1 MKKILIVEDDE
12 AIAEIERDYLEIQGF
27 AVEIASDGKAGLE
40 LAQNGSFSLIIL
52 DVMLPEIDGFSL
64 CRTLREKLDIP
75 IIMVTARKDDI
86 DKIRGLGLGADDYVV
101 KPFSP
106 GELVAR
112 VRSHIA
118 AYERISNGASHGNA
132 RTAEAESPEITFGSL
147 RLVQKSRRVF
157 VSEKEII
164 LAKKEFDMLQLFMQN
179 PDRVFSKEE
188 LYERL
193 WHDESNGDIAT
204 VAVHI
209 NRLREKLSSG
219 AENDFIE
226 TVWGAGYRFNG

>member
-12 AIAEIERDYLEIQGF
+12 AIAEIERDYLLIQGF

-40 LAQNGSFSLIIL
+40 LALNGSFSLIIL

-86 DKIRGLGLGADDYVV
+86 DKIRGLGLGADDYIV
-101 KPFSP
+101 KPFSH

-118 AYERISNGASHGNA
+118 AYERIASGTSRGNA
-132 RTAEAESPEITFGSL
+132 RNDESESAEIVFGNL
-147 RLVQKSRRVF
+147 KLVQKSRRVF
-157 VSEKEII
+157 VSEKEIV
-164 LAKKEFDMLQLFMQN
+164 LAKKEFDMLLLFMQN

-193 WHDESNGDIAT
+193 WSDESSGDIAT

-209 NRLREKLSSG
+209 NRLREKLSAST
-219 AENDFIE
+219 NKIE
-226 TVWGAGYRFNG
+226 TVWGAGYRFK

>member
-12 AIAEIERDYLEIQGF
+12 AIAEIERDYLLIQGF
-27 AVEIASDGKAGLE
+27 AVEIAPDGKAGLE
-40 LAQNGSFSLIIL
+40 LALNGSFSLIIL

-118 AYERISNGASHGNA
+118 AYERIANGTSRGNA
-132 RTAEAESPEITFGSL
+132 RAAESS
-147 RLVQKSRRVF
+147 
-157 VSEKEII
+157 
-164 LAKKEFDMLQLFMQN
+164 
-179 PDRVFSKEE
+179 
-188 LYERL
+188 
-193 WHDESNGDIAT
+193 GDITT

-209 NRLREKLSSG
+209 NRLREKFSAST
-219 AENDFIE
+219 NIIE
-226 TVWGAGYRFNG
+226 TVWGAGYRFQR

>member
-12 AIAEIERDYLEIQGF
+12 AIAEIERDYLLIQGF

-40 LAQNGSFSLIIL
+40 LAQNGSFNLIIL

-118 AYERISNGASHGNA
+118 AYERISNGTSHGNT
-132 RTAEAESPEITFGSL
+132 RTAESESPEIAFGNL
-147 RLVQKSRRVF
+147 RLVQKSQRVF

-164 LAKKEFDMLQLFMQN
+164 LAKKEFDLLQLFMQN

-193 WHDESNGDIAT
+193 WSDESSGDIAT

-209 NRLREKLSSG
+209 NRLREKLSDST
-219 AENDFIE
+219 NKIE
-226 TVWGAGYRFNG
+226 TVWGAGYRFK

>member
-1 MKKILIVEDDE
+1 MKKILIVEDDV

-118 AYERISNGASHGNA
+118 AYERIANGTSHGNA
-132 RTAEAESPEITFGSL
+132 RTAESESPEITFGNL

-157 VSEKEII
+157 VSEKEIP
-164 LAKKEFDMLQLFMQN
+164 LAKKEFDLLSLFMQN

-188 LYERL
+188 LYGRL
-193 WHDESNGDIAT
+193 WNDESSGDIAT

-209 NRLREKLSSG
+209 NRLREKLSDST
-219 AENDFIE
+219 NKIE
-226 TVWGAGYRFNG
+226 TVWGAGYRFQR

>member
-12 AIAEIERDYLEIQGF
+12 AIAEIERDYLLIHGF
-27 AVEIASDGKAGLE
+27 AVEIASDGKAGLD
-40 LAQNGSFSLIIL
+40 LAQNASFSLIIL

-64 CRTLREKLDIP
+64 CRMLREKLVIP

-112 VRSHIA
+112 VRSHIS
-118 AYERISNGASHGNA
+118 AYERISNGTLHGNA
-132 RTAEAESPEITFGSL
+132 RITESESPEIAFGNL

-164 LAKKEFDMLQLFMQN
+164 LAKKEFDMLLLFMQN

-193 WHDESNGDIAT
+193 WSDESSGDIAT

-209 NRLREKLSSG
+209 NRLREKLSNST
-219 AENDFIE
+219 NKIE
-226 TVWGAGYRFNG
+226 TVWGAGYRFK

>member
-12 AIAEIERDYLEIQGF
+12 AIAEIERDYLLIQGF

-40 LAQNGSFSLIIL
+40 LALNGSFSLIIL

-112 VRSHIA
+112 VRAHIA
-118 AYERISNGASHGNA
+118 AYERIANGTSRGNA
-132 RTAEAESPEITFGSL
+132 RAAESESAEIIFGNL

-164 LAKKEFDMLQLFMQN
+164 LAKKEFDMLMLFMQN

-193 WHDESNGDIAT
+193 WSDESSGDIAT

-209 NRLREKLSSG
+209 NRLREKLSAST
-219 AENDFIE
+219 NKIE
-226 TVWGAGYRFNG
+226 TVWGAGYRFSRL

>member
-12 AIAEIERDYLEIQGF
+12 AIAEIERDYLLIQGF
-27 AVEIASDGKAGLE
+27 AVEIASDGKAGLD
-40 LAQNGSFSLIIL
+40 LAQNGSFSLVIL

-118 AYERISNGASHGNA
+118 AYERISNGKLHGNSQDN
-132 RTAEAESPEITFGSL
+132 ESESPEITFGNL
-147 RLVQKSRRVF
+147 KLVQKSRRVF
-157 VSEKEII
+157 VAEKEIP
-164 LAKKEFDMLQLFMQN
+164 LAKKEFDLLLLFMQN

-193 WHDESNGDIAT
+193 WSDESSGDIAT

-209 NRLREKLSSG
+209 NRLREKLSDST
-219 AENDFIE
+219 NKIE
-226 TVWGAGYRFNG
+226 TVWGAGYRFKG

>member
-12 AIAEIERDYLEIQGF
+12 AIAEIERDYLLIQGF
-27 AVEIASDGKAGLE
+27 KVEIASDGETALS
-40 LAQNGSFSLIIL
+40 LAIENSFSLIIL
-52 DVMLPEIDGFSL
+52 DVMLPKIDGFSL
-64 CRTLREKLDIP
+64 CRSLRQKLDIP

-86 DKIRGLGLGADDYVV
+86 DKIRGLGLGADDYIV

-118 AYERISNGASHGNA
+118 AYDRLVNDSFSKKSD
-132 RTAEAESPEITFGSL
+132 AEEKKLIFKNLS
-147 RLVQKSRRVF
+147 LVQKSRRVF
-157 VSEKEII
+157 VSEKEIA
-164 LAKKEFDMLQLFMQN
+164 LAKKEFDLLLLFMQN
-179 PDRVFSKEE
+179 PDRVFNKEE

-193 WHDESNGDIAT
+193 WSNESNSDIAT

-209 NRLREKLSSG
+209 NRLREKLSNAKSK
-219 AENDFIE
+219 IE
-226 TVWGAGYRFNG
+226 TVWGSGYRFTV

>member
-12 AIAEIERDYLEIQGF
+12 AIAEIERDYLLIQGF

-40 LAQNGSFSLIIL
+40 LELNGSLSLIIL
-52 DVMLPEIDGFSL
+52 YVMLPEIDGFSL

-118 AYERISNGASHGNA
+118 AYESIANGTSRGNA
-132 RTAEAESPEITFGSL
+132 RTAESESAEIVFGNL
-147 RLVQKSRRVF
+147 KLVQKSRRVF

-164 LAKKEFDMLQLFMQN
+164 LAKKEFDMLLLFMQN

-193 WHDESNGDIAT
+193 WSDESSGDIAT

-209 NRLREKLSSG
+209 NRLREKLSAST
-219 AENDFIE
+219 NKIE
-226 TVWGAGYRFNG
+226 TVWGAGYRFQR

>member
-12 AIAEIERDYLEIQGF
+12 AIAEIERDYLLIQGF

-52 DVMLPEIDGFSL
+52 DVMLSEIDGFSL
-64 CRTLREKLDIP
+64 CRTLRENLDIP

-118 AYERISNGASHGNA
+118 AYERISNGKLHGNA
-132 RTAEAESPEITFGSL
+132 RTAESESPEIVFGNL

-157 VSEKEII
+157 VSEKEIP
-164 LAKKEFDMLQLFMQN
+164 LAKKEFELLLLFMQN

-193 WHDESNGDIAT
+193 WSDESSGDIAT

-209 NRLREKLSSG
+209 NRLREKLSDST
-219 AENDFIE
+219 NKIE
-226 TVWGAGYRFNG
+226 TVWGAGYRFK

>member
-1 MKKILIVEDDE
+1 MKKILIVEDDV

-27 AVEIASDGKAGLE
+27 AVEIASDGKSGLE
-40 LAQNGSFSLIIL
+40 LAQNGSFNLIIL

-64 CRTLREKLDIP
+64 CRTLREKFDIP

-118 AYERISNGASHGNA
+118 AYERIANGTSHGNA
-132 RTAEAESPEITFGSL
+132 RTAESESPEITFGNL

-157 VSEKEII
+157 VSEKEIT
-164 LAKKEFDMLQLFMQN
+164 LAKKEFDLLQLFMQN

-193 WHDESNGDIAT
+193 WNDESSGDIAT

-209 NRLREKLSSG
+209 NRLREKLAS
-219 AENDFIE
+219 ATNKIE
-226 TVWGAGYRFNG
+226 TVWGAGYRFK

>member
-1 MKKILIVEDDE
+1 MKKILIGEDDE
-12 AIAEIERDYLEIQGF
+12 AIAEIERDYLLIQGF

-40 LAQNGSFSLIIL
+40 LALNGSFSLIIL

-118 AYERISNGASHGNA
+118 AYERIANGTSRGNA
-132 RTAEAESPEITFGSL
+132 RTAESESAEIVFGNL
-147 RLVQKSRRVF
+147 KLVQKSRRVF

-164 LAKKEFDMLQLFMQN
+164 LAKKEFDMLLLFMQN

-193 WHDESNGDIAT
+193 WSDESSGDIAT

-209 NRLREKLSSG
+209 NRLREKLSAST
-219 AENDFIE
+219 NKIE
-226 TVWGAGYRFNG
+226 TVWGAGYRFSRL

>member
-1 MKKILIVEDDE
+1 M
-12 AIAEIERDYLEIQGF
+12 AIAEIERDYLLIQGF
-27 AVEIASDGKAGLE
+27 EVEIASDGKAGLE
-40 LAQNGSFSLIIL
+40 LAENGSFSLIIL

-64 CRTLREKLDIP
+64 CRTLRKKLDIP

-118 AYERISNGASHGNA
+118 AYERIANGTSHGKLPGNA
-132 RTAEAESPEITFGSL
+132 RTAESESPEITFGNL

-157 VSEKEII
+157 VSEKEIPF
-164 LAKKEFDMLQLFMQN
+164 AKKEFDLLNLFMQN

-188 LYERL
+188 LYDRL
-193 WHDESNGDIAT
+193 WNDESSGDIAT

-209 NRLREKLSSG
+209 NRLREKLSDST
-219 AENDFIE
+219 NKIE
-226 TVWGAGYRFNG
+226 TVWGAGYRFMG

>member
-12 AIAEIERDYLEIQGF
+12 AIAEIERDYLLIQGF
-27 AVEIASDGKAGLE
+27 AVEIASDGKVGLE

-118 AYERISNGASHGNA
+118 AYERISNGTSHGKA
-132 RTAEAESPEITFGSL
+132 RTTESESPEITFGSL

-193 WHDESNGDIAT
+193 WSDESNGDIAT

-226 TVWGAGYRFNG
+226 TVWGSGYRFNG